1 MGELVQAIAALL
13 AITNP
18 IGAAPVFA
26 TLTSGRSPGQRRKAA
41 ISVVFAVL
49 VILAVATFAGEWILK
64 AFGVTLPAFQAGGG
78 LVVLLMGLEMLHG
91 SPTKMQHA
99 NEHKDQDDERA
110 GEGDGGDAE
119 SAGDEAGEGGAPKG
133 APKDEK
139 RGDATKGAADDEGDD
154 SIIVPLAMPMIAG
167 PGTITT
173 VITLTSHGKGLEG
186 SIVVLIASAIVCVVM
201 LATLFAAGWLEQK
214 MSKSAETILLRFMG
228 LVLVA
233 IGAQLLLAGVKGFGV
248 GG

>member
-26 TLTSGRSPGQRRKAA
+26 GLTSGRSPGQRRKAA

-49 VILAVATFAGEWILK
+49 VILAVATFAGMWILK

-78 LVVLLMGLEMLHG
+78 LIVLLMGLEMLHG

-99 NEHKDQDDERA
+99 NEHK
-110 GEGDGGDAE
+110 
-119 SAGDEAGEGGAPKG
+119 
-133 APKDEK
+133 
-139 RGDATKGAADDEGDD
+139 ADDAGADTPDPAGHGDDADDD

-173 VITLTSHGKGLEG
+173 VITLTSHGKGLAS
-186 SIVVLIASAIVCVVM
+186 SITVLIASAVVCVVM
-201 LATLFAAGWLEQK
+201 LVVLFAAGWLEQK
-214 MSKSAETILLRFMG
+214 MSRSAETILLRFMG

-233 IGAQLLLAGVKGFGV
+233 IGAQLLLAGVHSFAGS
-248 GG
+248 